1 MRITVQAAI
10 ILITERGPMTAIEL
24 AECFEVTIK
33 RMHHSLGDWRTR
45 KLIKRDLNDPPRY
58 SFKPLK
64 DIGRDEMGRLS
75 APKTYDP
82 TPEEICEVLDFLYH
96 HWGHFKEK
104 NIRTVEK
111 MFSVMRDF
119 PENYETIWVM
129 DYLKYTNND

>member
-10 ILITERGPMTAIEL
+10 ILITERGPMTAMEL

-82 TPEEICEVLDFLYH
+82 TPEEIRAACLEIQKEWSPQEEYSRRMYKTEPVDLQRTGCHHDSHGGMDF
-96 HWGHFKEK
+96 
-104 NIRTVEK
+104 
-111 MFSVMRDF
+111 S
-119 PENYETIWVM
+119 
-129 DYLKYTNND
+129 